1 MAYELRVNTGMIKV
15 PVLDEDGEELGFIR
29 FNPTDA
35 DLVKRYREVGE
46 YFKNLADIDEEN
58 RDVDALIAISDGVK
72 EKLDYLFN
80 SNVSE
85 TLFLKCSP
93 LSPMEDGSIYLFVVM
108 EAIEG
113 LVSQVMDDRIA
124 KLKKVEEATK
134 EYN

>member
-35 DLVKRYREVGE
+35 DIIKRYREVGE
-46 YFKNLADIDEEN
+46 YFRSLSESDNDDADS
-58 RDVDALIAISDGVK
+58 LIAISDGVK

-80 SNVSE
+80 SNVSD

-93 LSPMEDGSIYLFVVM
+93 LTPMEDGSIYLFVVM
-108 EAIEG
+108 DAIEG
-113 LVSQVMDDRIA
+113 LMGQVMDDRMA

>member
-35 DLVKRYREVGE
+35 DIIKRYREVGE
-46 YFKNLADIDEEN
+46 YFRGLSETDNDSED
-58 RDVDALIAISDGVK
+58 DLIAISDGVK

-80 SNVSE
+80 SNVSD

-93 LSPMEDGSIYLFVVM
+93 LTPMEDGSIYLFVVM
-108 EAIEG
+108 DAIEG
-113 LVSQVMDDRIA
+113 LMSQVMNDRMA

>member
-35 DLVKRYREVGE
+35 DLIKRYREVGE
-46 YFKNLADIDEEN
+46 YFKSLADVAEDKDI
-58 RDVDALIAISDGVK
+58 DALIAISDGVK

-93 LSPMEDGSIYLFVVM
+93 LSPMEDGSVYLFVVM
-108 EAIEG
+108 EAIEQ

-124 KLKKVEEATK
+124 KMRKVEEATK